1 MNSTVRYDSRQ
12 GAFAV
17 KTGNKLLDLEIP
29 ANSGVVDL
37 SKTYIALNLS
47 ANYTDAVATSIGGDT
62 TAGIYA
68 DGINFNESQ
77 TQADTDADA
86 TTASRNGNKNGNIL
100 PSTHAVLIKNAS
112 LMSAKKGRIADVKNV
127 AAIRSV
133 LAMYESS
140 QDRIDT
146 PMSSTLQEPPQ
157 GEAYQCG
164 PFAELNKENEVS
176 LNKANEIRINIKDIF
191 NFGEIEEYDTAK
203 HGALRLHA
211 QLNLEKMTLGNN
223 FGDPQA
229 DGVVFNQTVT
239 GVVGKKFGEFK
250 NPNPGGNDMVI
261 LESEAL
267 YDDLASCFFYNGMK
281 VKLSQTETAGGEF
294 TDNVGRISKVELL
307 DSKKIQLT
315 MVDKIAADANAKT
328 DYLVEPRALAAGD
341 KSITVN
347 SIELVAEYSGAN
359 AGPDGFEYTAY
370 NVIEDNFPV
379 GTTLNRNYHLH
390 PNCVNVWITFPNPI
404 YSTEPITSYRISI
417 DNEPI
422 TNRDV
427 VLSGPIHRDLIGK
440 VYMNNGRKLNNM
452 LEMLRTGDS
461 SKETAA
467 ITAATGAMGAGA
479 VNVSALACP
488 VPMGN
493 GQTRMLGIE
502 LTASSPLGGKISI
515 YQEIIRKL

>member
-17 KTGNKLLDLEIP
+17 KSGNKLVDLEIP

-47 ANYTDAVATSIGGDT
+47 ANYTDAVATTIGADT
-62 TAGIYA
+62 TSGIYA

-86 TTASRNGNKNGNIL
+86 VTASRNGNKNGNIL
-100 PSTHAVLIKNAS
+100 PTTHAVLVKNAS
-112 LMSAKKGRIADVKNV
+112 LMSAKKGRIADIKNV

-133 LAMYESS
+133 LGMYESS

-157 GEAYQCG
+157 GEDFSFG
-164 PFAELNKENEVS
+164 PFAECNKENEVS

-191 NFGEIEEYDTAK
+191 NFGEIEEYDTGK

-211 QLNLEKMTLGNN
+211 QLNLEKMILGTN
-223 FGDPQA
+223 FDDPQA
-229 DGVVFNQTVT
+229 DGVVFNQTIT

-250 NPNPGGNDMVI
+250 NANAGGNDMI
-261 LESEAL
+261 TLESEAL

-281 VKLSQTETAGGEF
+281 VKLTQTEGGGF
-294 TDNVGRISKVELL
+294 ADNVARIIKVELL
-307 DSKKIQLT
+307 DTKKIQLT
-315 MVDKIAADANAKT
+315 FSGKVAADADAKT
-328 DYLVEPRALAAGD
+328 DYLVEPRALAAAD

-359 AGPDGFEYTAY
+359 SGPDGFEYTAY

-379 GTTLNRNYHLH
+379 AASLNRNYNLH

-404 YSTEPITSYRISI
+404 YSTEPITSYRLSI

-440 VYMNNGRKLNNM
+440 VYMNNGRKLSNM
-452 LEMLRTGDS
+452 LEMLRVGNA
-461 SKETAA
+461 SKQTAA
-467 ITAATGAMGAGA
+467 ITPATGAMGAGA
-479 VNVSALACP
+479 VNISALACP
-488 VPMGN
+488 VPLGN
-493 GQTRMLGIE
+493 GQSRMLGIE
-502 LTASSPLGGKISI
+502 LNASANLSGKISI
-515 YQEIIRKL
+515 YQEIVRKL

>member
-17 KTGNKLLDLEIP
+17 KSGNKLLDLEIP
-29 ANSGVVDL
+29 SNSGVVDL
-37 SKTYIALNLS
+37 SKTYISLNLGMS
-47 ANYTDAVATSIGGDT
+47 YTDAVATTIGADT

-77 TQADTDADA
+77 TQADTDASA
-86 TTASRNGNKNGNIL
+86 ITASRNTNKNGSIL
-100 PSTHAVLIKNAS
+100 PLTHAVLVKNAS

-133 LAMYESS
+133 LAMYEAS

-157 GEAYQCG
+157 GESFNPG
-164 PFAELNKENEVS
+164 PFAELNKENEES
-176 LNKANEIRINIKDIF
+176 LNKDNEIRINIKDIF
-191 NFGEIEEYDTAK
+191 NFGEIEEYDTTK

-211 QLNLEKMTLGNN
+211 QLNLEKMTVGTN
-223 FGDPQA
+223 FDDPIA
-229 DGVVFNQTVT
+229 DGVVFNQTINA
-239 GVVGKKFGEFK
+239 VVGKKFGDFK
-250 NPNPGGNDMVI
+250 NPNAGGNDMI
-261 LESEAL
+261 TLESEAL

-281 VKLSQTETAGGEF
+281 VKLTQTEGGGF
-294 TDNVGRISKVELL
+294 ADNVARIIKVELL

-315 MVDKIAADANAKT
+315 FSGKVANDADAKT
-328 DYLVEPRALAAGD
+328 DYLVEPRALAIAA
-341 KSITVN
+341 KEIIVN
-347 SIELVAEYSGAN
+347 KIELVTEYSSATS
-359 AGPDGFEYTAY
+359 GPDGFEYTAY
-370 NVIEDNFPV
+370 HVIEDNFPV

-404 YSTEPITSYRISI
+404 YSTEPITSYRLSI

-427 VLSGPIHRDLIGK
+427 VLSGAIHRDLIGK

-452 LEMLRTGDS
+452 LEMLRVGS
-461 SKETAA
+461 ASKDTAA
-467 ITAATGAMGAGA
+467 IVPATGGVNAGA
-479 VNVSALACP
+479 VLVSALACP
-488 VPMGN
+488 VPIGN
-493 GQTRMLGIE
+493 GQARMLGVE
-502 LTASSPLGGKISI
+502 LNASANMGGNISI
-515 YQEIIRKL
+515 YQEVVRKI

>member
-17 KTGNKLLDLEIP
+17 KSGNKLVDLEVP

-47 ANYTDAVATSIGGDT
+47 VNYTDAVATTIGADT

-86 TTASRNGNKNGNIL
+86 VTASRNGNKNGNIL
-100 PSTHAVLIKNAS
+100 PTTHAVLVKNAS
-112 LMSAKKGRIADVKNV
+112 LISAKKGRIADIKNV

-157 GEAYQCG
+157 GEDFNFG
-164 PFAELNKENEVS
+164 PFAECNKENEVS

-211 QLNLEKMTLGNN
+211 QLNLEKMFLGAN
-223 FGDPQA
+223 FADAQA
-229 DGVVFNQTVT
+229 DGVVINQTIT
-239 GVVGKKFGEFK
+239 GVVGKKFGAFQ
-250 NPNPGGNDMVI
+250 NANAGGNDMI
-261 LESEAL
+261 TLESEAL

-281 VKLSQTETAGGEF
+281 VKLSQTQGGGF
-294 TDNVGRISKVELL
+294 TDNVARIIKVELL
-307 DSKKIQLT
+307 DTKKIQLT
-315 MVDKIAADANAKT
+315 FSGKVANDADTKT
-328 DYLVEPRALAAGD
+328 DYLVEPRALALAE

-379 GTTLNRNYHLH
+379 AATLNRNYNLH

-404 YSTEPITSYRISI
+404 YSTEPITSYRLSI

-452 LEMLRTGDS
+452 LEMLRVGNA
-461 SKETAA
+461 SKQAAA

-488 VPMGN
+488 VPLGN
-493 GQTRMLGIE
+493 GQSRMLGIE
-502 LTASSPLGGKISI
+502 LNASANLSGKISI
-515 YQEIIRKL
+515 YQEIVRKL